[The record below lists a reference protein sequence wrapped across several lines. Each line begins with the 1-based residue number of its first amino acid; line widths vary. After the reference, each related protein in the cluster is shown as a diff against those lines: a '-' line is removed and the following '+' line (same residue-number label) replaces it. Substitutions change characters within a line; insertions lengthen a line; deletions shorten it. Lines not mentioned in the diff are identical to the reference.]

1 MPNYTVYKERD
12 VEGQFEIIDTPKELK
27 ETGYLGA
34 LAILD
39 TKNRIAY
46 SVNASNMVRLMNGYT
61 STLTG
66 VKVK

>member
-61 STLTG
+61 NLTG
-66 VKVK
+66 VKIK

>member
-1 MPNYTVYKERD
+1 MPDREQYKQRVID
-12 VEGQFEIIDTPKELK
+12 GQFEIVETPKELK
-27 ETGYLGA
+27 ETGYLGV

-46 SVNASNMVRLMNGYT
+46 AVNASNMAWLMNGYNHMVY
-61 STLTG
+61 G